1 MVQHSFSESQSNAE
15 YEWRKEGGNLFSL
28 SRRRFVTPVSEPLS
42 GTEPAISHCI
52 GMFILLRVSVPW
64 CRADPQRHTWPG
76 AGGQGGA
83 TINRELMSISGGG
96 QTFQFISILIGTVC
110 WIGISLA
117 DLWEVWEEKW
127 IIANFLSTVT
137 WQLTLENWEIEPR
150 KSGSLSRARVFPHHP
165 QLWDR
170 RQEMKS
176 IRCRI
181 EESL

>member
-1 MVQHSFSESQSNAE
+1 MAEGRRKSF
-15 YEWRKEGGNLFSL
+15 LL
-28 SRRRFVTPVSEPLS
+28 
-42 GTEPAISHCI
+42 EPAEICDP
-52 GMFILLRVSVPW
+52 SVGAIVGDWARYQPLYRNVYITAGV
-64 CRADPQRHTWPG
+64 CPLVPGWPPATHLTRG
-76 AGGQGGA
+76 RWSGGGA

>member
-1 MVQHSFSESQSNAE
+1 MVQHSFSESQLNAE

-96 QTFQFISILIGTVC
+96 NFSIYFYSDRDCLLNWNQSG
-110 WIGISLA
+110 WSLRGLGGEMDYSKLPVDGYLTIDTGKLGNWA
-117 DLWEVWEEKW
+117 KEVRES
-127 IIANFLSTVT
+127 F
-137 WQLTLENWEIEPR
+137 PR
-150 KSGSLSRARVFPHHP
+150 SSLSSSSTA
-165 QLWDR
+165 L
-170 RQEMKS
+170 RQTAGNE
-176 IRCRI
+176 IH
-181 EESL
+181 